1 MTTENKR
8 DLAADL
14 ALCDA
19 VPAVHYDEGGG
30 YTADAGLTETAMRFF
45 EQAPEGW
52 PHAIRRALDAE
63 AEVER
68 LKHDKRLLHEVYDAQ
83 YARATE
89 YSREAKAESL
99 RAAEWE
105 GEALGYAE
113 ENERLLEQLMR
124 IFQKARNDCARWDG
138 GQCVGLPVFQ
148 DRVFT
153 QRLVRELEPI
163 LFPEVEAY
171 E

>member
-52 PHAIRRALDAE
+52 PHAIRRAIE
-63 AEVER
+63 
-68 LKHDKRLLHEVYDAQ
+68 
-83 YARATE
+83 
-89 YSREAKAESL
+89 SEAKAG
-99 RAAEWE
+99 A
-105 GEALGYAE
+105 
-113 ENERLLEQLMR
+113 LLEIL
-124 IFQKARNDCARWDG
+124 
-138 GQCVGLPVFQ
+138 
-148 DRVFT
+148 
-153 QRLVRELEPI
+153 RETIDMITPNESEYKCDYRREYI
-163 LFPEVEAY
+163 RRQIVNIAPEVGADE
-171 E
+171 